1 MFIPVIYGSVRSARV
16 GIRAARMLATA
27 VKDRGDDTRLI
38 DPADFDLPL
47 LDKRVFEFEEG
58 EIPAPIDEL
67 SRLFRRADA
76 FVFVT
81 AEYNHCIP
89 PALKNLVDHFGTD
102 EFGGRPAG
110 IVSYSVSRFGGVR
123 AAEQMRLLLPSL
135 GAVTIPNTMSI
146 PEVSEAIGEEGRP
159 PSDSPWPGLMSDFL
173 DELAAWARGAPGST
187 RHDGM
192 D

>member
-1 MFIPVIYGSVRSARV
+1 MFIPVVYGSVRSARV
-16 GIRAARMLATA
+16 GIRAARMLSSAIE
-27 VKDRGDDTRLI
+27 KRGDDSKLI
-38 DPADFDLPL
+38 DPVEFDLPL
-47 LDKRVFEFEEG
+47 LDKRIFEFDEG
-58 EIPAPIDEL
+58 QVPPPVAEL

-89 PALKNLVDHFGTD
+89 PALKNLMDHFGTD

-110 IVSYSVSRFGGVR
+110 IVSYSASRFGGVR
-123 AAEQMRLLLPSL
+123 AAEQMRLLLPSF
-135 GAVTIPNTMSI
+135 GAVTIPNVMSI
-146 PEVSEAIGEEGRP
+146 PEVGEAIDEEGSP
-159 PSDSPWPGLMSDFL
+159 PSGSPWPDLTSAFL
-173 DELAAWARGAPGST
+173 NELRAWARAAPGTT

>member
-16 GIRAARMLATA
+16 GIRAARMLTA
-27 VKDRGDDTRLI
+27 AIEKRGDDARLI
-38 DPADFDLPL
+38 DPAEFDLPL
-47 LDKRVFEFEEG
+47 LDKRVFEFDEG
-58 EIPAPIDEL
+58 KVPAPIAEL
-67 SRLFRRADA
+67 SRLFQRADA

-135 GAVTIPNTMSI
+135 GAVTIPNAMSI
-146 PEVSEAIGEEGRP
+146 PEVGEAIDEEGRP
-159 PSDSPWPGLMSDFL
+159 PSDSPWPGLTSDFL